1 MPTASTKELQYL
13 LNKYTK
19 ILPIETFP
27 FVPFIIAAIFQS
39 LAWMSGPIFLN
50 KYSLTPR
57 ILILLLFAAGEY
69 LFMSPS
75 MNAGVE
81 ILNMKEGQLV
91 VEYHITT
98 LIVFILVNIYLFKK
112 NFDMKYGIAFLLSG
126 LAVYF
131 ANLN

>member
-1 MPTASTKELQYL
+1 MPTASTKQLEYL

-50 KYSLTPR
+50 KYSLIPR
-57 ILILLLFAAGEY
+57 ILILLIFAAGEY
-69 LFMSPS
+69 LFMSPA

-81 ILNMKEGQLV
+81 LLDMKEGQLV
-91 VEYHITT
+91 VEYHMTT

>member
-13 LNKYTK
+13 LNKYTR

-69 LFMSPS
+69 LFMSPA
-75 MNAGVE
+75 MNAGV
-81 ILNMKEGQLV
+81 
-91 VEYHITT
+91 
-98 LIVFILVNIYLFKK
+98 
-112 NFDMKYGIAFLLSG
+112 
-126 LAVYF
+126 
-131 ANLN
+131 